1 VRDAHNGLNVWF
13 ASRDRGFRISSC
25 DRPAELDLA
34 ADLAA
39 GRVVSLHEDGVA
51 ERVERHAAL
60 VVPDDDITAIVESG
74 DLAVDLVSG
83 SRGVG
88 LGRCFPKMGG
98 RGHGVLPKRI
108 VGREGSHR
116 LSGAAAVFK
125 ATLLPA
131 PELPSFAFSAF
142 VVRSIA
148 SFLRRSRAWSPDPT
162 SAL

>member
-34 ADLAA
+34 ADLVA
-39 GRVVSLHEDGVA
+39 GVVVSLPDDGVA
-51 ERVERHAAL
+51 AGVEREAL